1 MTAAV
6 DAAEFRRTVG
16 LFASGVTVVTTQV
29 DGILHGMTAN
39 AFCSV
44 SLDPLLVLVCVNRE
58 AGLHGLLERSGQFA
72 ITVLAAG
79 QEGVSRWFAS
89 SRRPAGQDQF
99 DDQRWRPAPHTG
111 APVLTDGL
119 AYLDCR
125 LHQAHQ
131 AGDHT
136 VCIGQVLALGPLD
149 GTEPLVWYQGRYAGL
164 ADQTG

>member
-1 MTAAV
+1 MATTVEAGT
-6 DAAEFRRTVG
+6 FRRTVG

-44 SLDPLLVLVCVNRE
+44 SLDPLLVLVCVDRE
-58 AGLHGLLERSGQFA
+58 AGLHGLLQRASGFA
-72 ITVLAAG
+72 VTVLAAG
-79 QEGVSRWFAS
+79 QEDTSRWFAS

-99 DDQRWRPAPHTG
+99 DAQRWRPAPHTG

-125 LHQAHQ
+125 RFQSHE

-136 VCIGQVLALGPLD
+136 ICIGEVLDVGTLD
-149 GTEPLVWYQGRYAGL
+149 GEDPLIWYQGAYGHL
-164 ADQTG
+164 Q

>member
-6 DAAEFRRTVG
+6 DADEFRRTVG
-16 LFASGVTVVTTQV
+16 LFASGVTVVTTHV

-44 SLDPLLVLVCVNRE
+44 SLDPLLVLVCVDRE
-58 AGLHGLLERSGQFA
+58 AGLHGLLERSARFA
-72 ITVLAAG
+72 VTVLAAG
-79 QEGVSRWFAS
+79 QEDASRWFAS
-89 SRRPAGQDQF
+89 KRRPGGQDQF
-99 DDQRWRPAPHTG
+99 DHHRWRPAPQTG

-136 VCIGQVLALGPLD
+136 VCIGEVLDVGALD
-149 GTEPLVWYQGRYAGL
+149 GTEPLIWYGGRYTGLGGQAG
-164 ADQTG
+164 